1 MPDVL
6 ERPTVPAV
14 QGQADARRVALQRV
28 GVRRVDLPVAIRQ
41 RDGGVL
47 PVVARLSL
55 SADLA
60 GHAKGTHMSRFI
72 EALEDWR
79 GEALSP
85 DVLAR
90 LLADVRVR
98 LGATSAHLDARFPY
112 FLTKHAPVT
121 GRAGTMGYACTIA
134 AVLDGGGYTHVLGAE
149 VAVTTLC
156 PCSKAIADAGAH
168 NQRAW
173 VRLRV
178 RPRPGADLWF
188 EDLIR
193 HVETLGSCE
202 LYPVLKRAD
211 EKAVTE
217 RAYANPRFV
226 EDVLRDVVLWLRA
239 DPRVAW
245 FEAECEADESIH
257 AHNAFAQQTE
267 TVPGGAEPAAVAGRH
282 RAAPDLRGFAGGAS
296 GRDHGD
302 WPLPIAPRPRAAVAG
317 H

>member
-1 MPDVL
+1 MLDVL
-6 ERPTVPAV
+6 ERPNVPDV
-14 QGQADARRVALQRV
+14 QGQADARRVDLQRV

-41 RDGGVL
+41 RDGSAL

-60 GHAKGTHMSRFI
+60 GHTKGTHMSRFV

-79 GEALSP
+79 GEPLSP
-85 DVLAR
+85 DVLVR
-90 LLADVRVR
+90 LLEDVRVR
-98 LGATSAHLDARFPY
+98 LGATSAHLGARFPY

-121 GRAGTMGYACTIA
+121 GRAGTMGYVCQIA
-134 AVLDGGGYTHVLGAE
+134 AVLDGGGYAHVLGAE
-149 VAVTTLC
+149 VPVTTLC

-173 VRLRV
+173 VRLSV

-193 HVETLGSCE
+193 QVEALASCE

-239 DPRVAW
+239 DPRVTW
-245 FEAECEADESIH
+245 FEAECEAEESIH

-267 TVPGGAEPAAVAGRH
+267 TVRGGAGEAAAAGR
-282 RAAPDLRGFAGGAS
+282 RSDAPDLRMSASGAS

-302 WPLPIAPRPRAAVAG
+302 SPLPVAPRPSAAVAG